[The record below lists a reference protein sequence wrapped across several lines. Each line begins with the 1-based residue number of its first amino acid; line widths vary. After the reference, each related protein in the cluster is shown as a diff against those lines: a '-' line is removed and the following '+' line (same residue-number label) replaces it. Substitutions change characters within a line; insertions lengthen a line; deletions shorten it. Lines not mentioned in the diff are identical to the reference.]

1 MKSNKILQ
9 GIIKAVNII
18 GIMYLIYYAVPFII
32 HDTTI
37 ANPNSMLRFQR
48 WEGSGLALTLGLI
61 PLAIANLLGFLLV
74 NVKQKNLRKVFFVPS
89 IICFVIVVI
98 YWVI

>member
-18 GIMYLIYYAVPFII
+18 GIMCLIYYAVPFII

-37 ANPNSMLRFQR
+37 SNPNSMLPFQR

-74 NVKQKNLRKVFFVPS
+74 KVKQKKLRKVFFVPS